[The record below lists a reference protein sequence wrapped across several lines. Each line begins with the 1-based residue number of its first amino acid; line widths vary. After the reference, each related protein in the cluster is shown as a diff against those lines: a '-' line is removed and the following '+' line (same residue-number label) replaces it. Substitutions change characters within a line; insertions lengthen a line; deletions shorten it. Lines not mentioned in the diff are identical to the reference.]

1 MRLKHRTALLIAAGY
16 LLLAYVVY
24 INYFDAEAFANSGE
38 EKHDRDD
45 NDG

>member
-24 INYFDAEAFANSGE
+24 INFVCECAPPIAPTKGLYGEA
-38 EKHDRDD
+38 D
-45 NDG
+45 